1 VAVSDPS
8 DYSDPFDYSETARE
22 FRRQVREW
30 IEANRPDGL
39 SDAYDWRLPPITAGG
54 DKTALDAATASAP
67 YRAWAGRLLSGGLVC
82 AGWPQSAGGS
92 GWGAVQVAVFEE
104 ECFRGRVPRVTR
116 GLGETLVG
124 PAIITH
130 GTEAQKARFLPRI
143 IDGSDTYCQGFS
155 EPGSGSDLASLRT
168 RGVID
173 GDRITITGQKVWT
186 SGFAESNMMMVLC
199 RTDPDA
205 PKHRGLTCVLLEIPG
220 NTLSFRPIRQMTGAA
235 YFAETFLDGAR
246 APVEAILGAPGDG
259 WRVANSVLAH
269 ERATNFPM
277 QFAPFEHEFRD
288 VTGGLDGS
296 RLSEPQRD
304 QLAGLYA
311 DLQLIRFQR
320 LSFLALLES
329 ADEPGAEASAV
340 KLYWSEYHQR
350 FADLMA
356 QVAGTAFSRR
366 PDGGGYPTTRL
377 QEMFLRA
384 RAETIFAGTSEIQ
397 RNVLAQRVLG
407 LPRD

>member
-1 VAVSDPS
+1 MGLSEF
-8 DYSDPFDYSETARE
+8 DYSDSARE
-22 FRRQVREW
+22 FRRQVRNW

-39 SDAYDWRLPPITAGG
+39 SGLYDWRLPPITAGG
-54 DKTALDAATASAP
+54 DKTALDAAAAAAP
-67 YRAWAGRLLSGGLVC
+67 YRAWEERLLADGLVC
-82 AGWPQSAGGS
+82 AGWPVSAGGS
-92 GWGAVQVAVFEE
+92 GWGPVQVAVFDE
-104 ECFRGRVPRVTR
+104 ECFRAQVPRITR
-116 GLGETLVG
+116 GLGESLVG

-130 GTEAQKARFLPRI
+130 GTPEQKTRFLSRI
-143 IDGSDTYCQGFS
+143 IDGSDVYCQGFS
-155 EPGSGSDLASLRT
+155 EPGNGSDLAGLRT

-173 GDRITITGQKVWT
+173 GDHITITGQKVWT
-186 SGFAESNMMMVLC
+186 SGYAESNMMMALC
-199 RTDPDA
+199 RTDPSA
-205 PKHRGLTCVLLEIPG
+205 AKHRGLTCVLLEIEG
-220 NTLSFRPIRQMTGAA
+220 NAITFRPIRQMTGAA

-246 APVEAILGAPGDG
+246 AHVDQILGAPNDG

-277 QFAPFEHEFRD
+277 QFAPFEHEFLD
-288 VTGGLDGS
+288 ITGGLDGS

-311 DLQLIRFQR
+311 ELELIRFQR
-320 LSFLALLES
+320 LSFISLLES
-329 ADEPGAEASAV
+329 QAEPGAEASAV

-356 QVAGTAFSRR
+356 QVVGGAFNRR
-366 PDGGGYPTTRL
+366 PDGEGYPTTRL

-407 LPRD
+407 LPRDAGA